1 MEMKAES
8 TTIVLS
14 PELRKL
20 NDYFCQGK
28 PMNRERLKDLVEIA
42 GVLSIVVTLI
52 FVVFEIRQNTN
63 AIRSAVIHD
72 VSEQSMGVVRM
83 LIENKE
89 LREARI
95 AVNEGQV
102 TPDQRSQVDYLYGML
117 IRLQQNR
124 FLQSGLGVVD
134 EDVMLLLGGQAPVYR
149 TPDFRRYWDDVKR
162 QHPIEFQ
169 SYMEEHNIRL
179 PLDETLRPN

>member
-1 MEMKAES
+1 MSK
-8 TTIVLS
+8 
-14 PELRKL
+14 
-20 NDYFCQGK
+20 
-28 PMNRERLKDLVEIA
+28 ERVRDFVEIV

-63 AIRSAVIHD
+63 AIRSTVIHE
-72 VSEQSMGVVRM
+72 VSEQSMGVLRM
-83 LIENKE
+83 LIENRE
-89 LREARI
+89 LREARL

-134 EDVMLLLGGQAPVYR
+134 DDVMLLLGGQAPVYR
-149 TPDFRRYWDDVKR
+149 TPDFRRYWDEVKR
-162 QHPIEFQ
+162 QHPTEFQ
-169 SYMEEHNIRL
+169 RYMEEHNIKL
-179 PLDETLRPN
+179 PLNETLRPN